1 MIYFIGDTHFG
12 NAGMIKFDGSSFSS
26 ADEMDKAI
34 IDNWN
39 NTVTDN
45 DVVFVTGDFGA
56 EGKEIE
62 YLNKLN
68 GIIYLVKGNHD
79 EQDNQYYRECGF
91 VDVYDKPFALE
102 DFYIVSHEPCYVAE
116 NMPYC
121 NIHAHVHSN
130 PMYKG
135 VSTRSFCTSACR
147 IGYKPVS
154 FDEIKRRIREEC
166 KKVGIYS
173 K

>member
-12 NAGMIKFDGSSFSS
+12 NAGMIQFDNRPFNSIL
-26 ADEMDKAI
+26 EMDNAI

-39 NTVTDN
+39 NTVTNN

-91 VDVYDKPFALE
+91 ADVTDTPFILE
-102 DFYIVSHEPCYVAE
+102 RFYFISHEPCYVSE
-116 NMPYC
+116 RMPYC

-130 PMYKG
+130 PIYKD

-154 FDEIKRRIREEC
+154 FDEIKRRIKAENNRVC
-166 KKVGIYS
+166 
-173 K
+173 

>member
-91 VDVYDKPFALE
+91 VDVSDKSFVLE
-102 DFYIVSHEPCYVAE
+102 DCYIVSQDPYYVAE
-116 NMPYC
+116 SMGYG

-130 PMYKG
+130 TM
-135 VSTRSFCTSACR
+135 
-147 IGYKPVS
+147 
-154 FDEIKRRIREEC
+154 
-166 KKVGIYS
+166 
-173 K
+173 